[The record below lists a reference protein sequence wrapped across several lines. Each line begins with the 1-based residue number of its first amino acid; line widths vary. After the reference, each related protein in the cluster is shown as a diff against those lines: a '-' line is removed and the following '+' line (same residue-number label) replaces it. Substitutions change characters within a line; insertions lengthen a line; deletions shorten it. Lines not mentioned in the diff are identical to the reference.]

1 MNKKGQL
8 EIAAIVLILITTIG
22 AIKVISESGHIY
34 VGDKTLNMYYDYKLC
49 PEDVKNIKEGDQVV
63 FNTKDE
69 AKSFGYNLS
78 NSFLI
83 SLDSDGLAPLVDILI
98 VSPPRLT
105 IDGTINVHSLGTST
119 TLTRIFPLLHSS
131 ERYVFTALSSVAP

>member
-69 AKSFGYNLS
+69 AKSFGYNP
-78 NSFLI
+78 I
-83 SLDSDGLAPLVDILI
+83 TGCV
-98 VSPPRLT
+98 
-105 IDGTINVHSLGTST
+105 
-119 TLTRIFPLLHSS
+119 
-131 ERYVFTALSSVAP
+131 